1 MHGIFIS
8 HSSHDNAAAERVRR
22 VLREEGIESIFL
34 DFDPDSGIPPGRD
47 WERELYQQIRSC
59 RAVVFLCSTASER
72 SHWCFAEVIHARALG
87 KTVIPVRIEATP
99 GSLPFPD
106 VQYVDLTENQEEGI
120 RRLRRAVQA
129 LGLDQSLMFQ
139 RDPTRALFPGLSAFE
154 EGDAGVFFGREDETR
169 KVIDAVT
176 SSRRVGDSSLLLLLG
191 ASGAG
196 KSSVLRAGVLPRLKR
211 DANHWIVVD
220 PFRPGTRPLDEMSA
234 ALSRCFSRAGA
245 PRDWRQIAGLLAT
258 PPAGVSPVVPMI
270 DELRLMGS
278 SADACV
284 VMAIDQFEELLEDD
298 AGDRDTFFWHLRSA
312 AESRPDAFVAI
323 GTLRSDYTADMQL
336 LSAAHDLTITP
347 ILLGPMGAAAR
358 EQIITA
364 PARLAGTEVDPG
376 LVRRLL
382 EDTESP
388 DSLPLLAFCLH
399 ELYERRGAAGQL
411 NMALYDEMGGIHR
424 AIERVAEGTF
434 GTHPE
439 SINASLE
446 QAMLR
451 LVKVN
456 EQGRYVRRTARWDE
470 LPALA
475 RPALERL
482 VRARL
487 LVSRADDAGRTVEVA
502 HEALFEA
509 WDRLAEWLARNR
521 GDLLLHEQI
530 ARAANLWEDG
540 GRTPEDLW
548 RGDRLRRAIAL
559 QEENRIALDPLQITF
574 LEESAGRER
583 DEQRK
588 IELTREYRSLQ
599 YYQWRR
605 HAEPLVRSKLTEI
618 EQQLATW
625 QPKRSYLERD
635 AERENLESER
645 STLQNLLRTGV
656 GRWHP
661 LGAELKVWLGEY
673 FEVYRFPCCDT
684 EVSCEGFASRFREDG
699 CLAAPDDTPA
709 DDPSAHIP

>member
-1 MHGIFIS
+1 
-8 HSSHDNAAAERVRR
+8 
-22 VLREEGIESIFL
+22 
-34 DFDPDSGIPPGRD
+34 
-47 WERELYQQIRSC
+47 
-59 RAVVFLCSTASER
+59 
-72 SHWCFAEVIHARALG
+72 
-87 KTVIPVRIEATP
+87 
-99 GSLPFPD
+99 
-106 VQYVDLTENQEEGI
+106 
-120 RRLRRAVQA
+120 
-129 LGLDQSLMFQ
+129 
-139 RDPTRALFPGLSAFE
+139 
-154 EGDAGVFFGREDETR
+154 
-169 KVIDAVT
+169 
-176 SSRRVGDSSLLLLLG
+176 
-191 ASGAG
+191 
-196 KSSVLRAGVLPRLKR
+196 
-211 DANHWIVVD
+211 
-220 PFRPGTRPLDEMSA
+220 
-234 ALSRCFSRAGA
+234 
-245 PRDWRQIAGLLAT
+245 
-258 PPAGVSPVVPMI
+258 
-270 DELRLMGS
+270 
-278 SADACV
+278 
-284 VMAIDQFEELLEDD
+284 MAIDQFEELLEDD

-347 ILLGPMGAAAR
+347 ILLCPMGAAAR

-376 LVRRLL
+376 LVRLLL

-540 GRTPEDLW
+540 AVHQRISGVETGSGEPPRYKRRIGSLW
-548 RGDRLRRAIAL
+548 
-559 QEENRIALDPLQITF
+559 
-574 LEESAGRER
+574 
-583 DEQRK
+583 
-588 IELTREYRSLQ
+588 TRYRS
-599 YYQWRR
+599 
-605 HAEPLVRSKLTEI
+605 RSWKRARVEN
-618 EQQLATW
+618 ATN
-625 QPKRSYLERD
+625 SVCVL
-635 AERENLESER
+635 
-645 STLQNLLRTGV
+645 
-656 GRWHP
+656 
-661 LGAELKVWLGEY
+661 
-673 FEVYRFPCCDT
+673 
-684 EVSCEGFASRFREDG
+684 
-699 CLAAPDDTPA
+699 
-709 DDPSAHIP
+709 